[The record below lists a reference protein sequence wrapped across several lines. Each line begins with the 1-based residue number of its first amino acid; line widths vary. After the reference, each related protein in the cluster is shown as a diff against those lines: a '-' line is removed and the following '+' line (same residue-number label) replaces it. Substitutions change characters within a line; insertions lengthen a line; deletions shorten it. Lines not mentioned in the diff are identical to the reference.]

1 MEMRH
6 SIFVLLCCC
15 MPPAMAAQWCYE
27 DAQGIMYVEQ
37 QRTSNKS
44 RRCAIAKNDAVQRWQ
59 ATKANSAIH
68 ISRSSPRRQF
78 TTQMANGRYDKVIGH
93 YARQYGVDPYL
104 VKAVMAVESGFN
116 PDIISAKG
124 AVGLMQLMPDT
135 ANRLSSA
142 LGYSLEKHRLSD
154 PEMNIH
160 LGTYLLSELAKRY
173 TSNLELVLAA
183 YNAGEG
189 NVAKYSNKIPPFNE
203 THKYIKNVMNEY
215 KTIH

>member
-6 SIFVLLCCC
+6 SIFLLLCCF
-15 MPPAMAAQWCYE
+15 MPVAMAAPWCYE
-27 DAQGIMYVEQ
+27 DAQGIIYVEQ
-37 QRTSNKS
+37 QRTSNKG
-44 RRCAIAKNDAVQRWQ
+44 RRCAIVENDAVRRWQ
-59 ATKANSAIH
+59 ATKVNSAIR
-68 ISRSSPRRQF
+68 ISRTSPRRKF
-78 TTQMANGRYDKVIGH
+78 TTQVANGRYDKVISH
-93 YARQYGVDPYL
+93 YARRYGVDPYL

-173 TSNLELVLAA
+173 RSNLELVLAA

-189 NVAKYSNKIPPFNE
+189 NVAKYSNQIPPFNE
-203 THKYIKNVMNEY
+203 THKYIKDVMNEY
-215 KTIH
+215 KYIR